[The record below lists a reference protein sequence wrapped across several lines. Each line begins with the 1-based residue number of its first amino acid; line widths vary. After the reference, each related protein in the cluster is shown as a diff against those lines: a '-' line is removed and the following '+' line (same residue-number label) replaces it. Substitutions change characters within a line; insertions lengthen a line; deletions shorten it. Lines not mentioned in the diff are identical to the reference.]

1 MSQYTQGPQDPQGPY
16 GQYAPGPHTAPSAP
30 PVQPHPHAQ
39 APAQAQARN
48 GLGIAALILGLVG
61 AISGII
67 PLLFWLA
74 GVLGLIALVLGLAGR
89 GRAKRG
95 GATNKGVAT
104 AGAVLGL
111 VAMIVAVIGAVIT
124 FRAVG
129 DAVDSIDKAASG
141 SSASASP
148 APGHSGTSKGA
159 AGKAGAASKDRTKD
173 KPKDKAKDKALAPG
187 DTAVYDDDLN
197 VTVGEPQAYSP
208 GPYAAGHKVGN
219 HAYKVTVT
227 ITNKGSKKYDATLAT
242 VAARAG
248 ADGRE
253 ATEIYDDTSGQ
264 GFTGQVLPGK
274 KATQVFA
281 FDAPADAKA
290 LTVQVTPGWSY
301 NETQWDL
308 PF

>member
-1 MSQYTQGPQDPQGPY
+1 MSQYTQGPQDPY
-16 GQYAPGPHTAPSAP
+16 GQYAAGPHPAPQ
-30 PVQPHPHAQ
+30 VQPRP
-39 APAQAQARN
+39 PAQARN

-61 AISGII
+61 AISGIV

-104 AGAVLGL
+104 VGSVLGL

-148 APGHSGTSKGA
+148 TPGRSGTPKGS
-159 AGKAGAASKDRTKD
+159 AGQAGSTSKDKDKDKD
-173 KPKDKAKDKALAPG
+173 KPKDKALAPG

-227 ITNKGSKKYDATLAT
+227 ITNKGSRKFDATLAT

-253 ATEIYDDTSGQ
+253 AAEIYDDASGE

-290 LTVQVTPGWSY
+290 LTVQVTPGFSY

-308 PF
+308 PL